1 MKTKIT
7 KKEVLKFLKG
17 HHHATIATVTEN
29 GLPEAATVYYGVD
42 DQLNVYI
49 PTGALSR
56 KFKNIKKNPH
66 VALVV
71 TNTKILTTVQM
82 EGVATVEFITKK
94 NHHVIPILSEALS
107 PGIWDSVKHIF
118 DPIPPVIKMKNGLLV
133 ILKIKINW
141 VRWADFTLPVS
152 ETKGQYYQQLKI

>member
-1 MKTKIT
+1 MKNKIT
-7 KKEVLKFLKG
+7 KKEVLKFLKE
-17 HHHATIATVTEN
+17 HRHVTISTVTEN

-49 PTGALSR
+49 PTGVLSR

-71 TNTKILTTVQM
+71 TNTEKLTTLQM
-82 EGVATVEFITKK
+82 EGVASVELTTKK
-94 NHHVIPILSEALS
+94 NHHVIPLLSEALS
-107 PGIWDSVKHIF
+107 PGIWSSIKHIF

-133 ILKIKINW
+133 ILKVKINW
-141 VRWADFTLPVS
+141 ARWADFRLPVS